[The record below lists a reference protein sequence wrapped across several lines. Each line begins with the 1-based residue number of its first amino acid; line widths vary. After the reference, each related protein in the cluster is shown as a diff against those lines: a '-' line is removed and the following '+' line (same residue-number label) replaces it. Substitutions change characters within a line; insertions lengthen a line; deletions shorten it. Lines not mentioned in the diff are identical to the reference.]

1 MFGETLGRVR
11 ASYYDDPQGK
21 DAFRAQAYGSMF
33 DMGYSFRQNKKDQQA
48 MEEIQALQRQLTETQ
63 MNLAAQSAA
72 DEAAYRDRILTRI
85 SDMDGALKSSMA
97 KLGPRAQVDGDD
109 IAANYKTFKNQMM
122 EDYYSTVDLV
132 ASQTAASSIR
142 RGMDRSTQYSDEQ
155 AALISKSADQIPGI
169 HQAAFDAA
177 INRSKGFAD
186 AVNSSRQGT
195 FDEITNVLGKAATM
209 EGQFVTNNAPTA
221 LSNASSSMTN
231 YANNAANNYADS
243 QTVMGDT
250 MASFNEKIAPNFGY
264 GFGNQAKY
272 NNAEDG
278 AQARFVAS
286 LEAQLQPELVD
297 RLRKNSTQGG

>member
-132 ASQTAASSIR
+132 ASQTAASSMR

>member
-264 GFGNQAKY
+264 GFGDQAKY
-272 NNAEDG
+272 NNADDG

>member
-177 INRSKGFAD
+177 ITRSKGFAD

>member
-11 ASYYDDPQGK
+11 ASYYDDPQSK
-21 DAFRAQAYGSMF
+21 EAFRSQAYGSMF
-33 DMGYSFRQNKKDQQA
+33 DMGYSYLQNKRDQAA
-48 MEEIQALQRQLTETQ
+48 MDEVAAMQRQIAEAQL
-63 MNLAAQSAA
+63 NIAAQSAA

-85 SDMDGALKSSMA
+85 SDMDSALKSSMA
-97 KLGPRAQVDGDD
+97 KLGPRADVDGND
-109 IAANYKTFKNQMM
+109 IAANYETFRGQMM
-122 EDYYSTVDLV
+122 EDYYNTVDRV
-132 ASQTAASSIR
+132 ASQTEASAIR
-142 RGMDRSTQYSDEQ
+142 RGMDRSTQFTDEQ
-155 AALISKSADQIPGI
+155 AQLISKSAGEIPRI
-169 HQAAFDAA
+169 HQAAFDAS

-195 FDEITNVLGKAATM
+195 FDEITNVLGKAA
-209 EGQFVTNNAPTA
+209 ELESKFVTNNAPTA
-221 LSNASSSMTN
+221 MSNASTSMTN

-264 GFGNQAKY
+264 GFGDQAKY
-272 NNAEDG
+272 NNADDG

-286 LEAQLQPELVD
+286 LEAQLQPDLVD

>member
-72 DEAAYRDRILTRI
+72 DEAAYRDRILERI

-132 ASQTAASSIR
+132 ASQTAASAMR
-142 RGMDRSTQYSDEQ
+142 RGMDRSTLYSDEQ

-177 INRSKGFAD
+177 INRSKSFAI
-186 AVNSSRQGT
+186 R
-195 FDEITNVLGKAATM
+195 
-209 EGQFVTNNAPTA
+209 P
-221 LSNASSSMTN
+221 
-231 YANNAANNYADS
+231 
-243 QTVMGDT
+243 
-250 MASFNEKIAPNFGY
+250 
-264 GFGNQAKY
+264 
-272 NNAEDG
+272 
-278 AQARFVAS
+278 
-286 LEAQLQPELVD
+286 
-297 RLRKNSTQGG
+297 

>member
-11 ASYYDDPQGK
+11 ASYYDDPQSK
-21 DAFRAQAYGSMF
+21 EAFRSQAYGSMF
-33 DMGYSFRQNKKDQQA
+33 DMGYSFLQNKRDQAA
-48 MEEIQALQRQLTETQ
+48 MDEVAAMQRQIAEAQL
-63 MNLAAQSAA
+63 NIAAQSAA

-85 SDMDGALKSSMA
+85 ADMDSALKSSMA
-97 KLGPRAQVDGDD
+97 KLGPRADVDGND
-109 IAANYKTFKNQMM
+109 IAANYETFRGQMM

-132 ASQTAASSIR
+132 ASQTAASSMR
-142 RGMDRSTQYSDEQ
+142 RGMDKSTQYSDEQ

-177 INRSKGFAD
+177 INRSKSFAT
-186 AVNSSRQGT
+186 AVNSSRKGT
-195 FDEITNVLGKAATM
+195 FDEITNVLGKAA
-209 EGQFVTNNAPTA
+209 ELESKFVTNNAPTA
-221 LSNASSSMTN
+221 MSNASTSMTN

-264 GFGNQAKY
+264 GFGDQAKY

-297 RLRKNSTQGG
+297 RLRASSKKVD

>member
-195 FDEITNVLGKAATM
+195 FDEITNVLGKAA
-209 EGQFVTNNAPTA
+209 ELESKFVTNNAPTA
-221 LSNASSSMTN
+221 MSNASTSMTN